1 MTKARVV
8 KKAAEQQDRL
18 VLRLQPA
25 QRRLLDGAAR
35 ASAMSTNAFVLS
47 QATMAAQRVLADRT
61 HFVLPDDRWDAFV
74 ALLERDE
81 QPMQGLAA
89 FLARPT
95 VLKEE

>member
-1 MTKARVV
+1 MTKAPAVQ
-8 KKAAEQQDRL
+8 KAAEKQDRL

-25 QRRLLDGAAR
+25 ERRLLDEAAR
-35 ASAMSTNAFVLS
+35 ASAVSTNAFVLS
-47 QATMAAQRVLADRT
+47 HAVAVAQRVLADRT

-95 VLKEE
+95 ALEEE